1 MDFMYEF
8 NNDITILQN
17 NINIAYGTFNKLTNG
32 ELTKESAIT
41 IITALNNF
49 ESTELFTVE
58 SGVVDKKSIL
68 TKIKDFILKLV
79 RMVIKIFYAI
89 YKKLKNIYLKMA
101 KRAYDVKTNINRGQ
115 FNYNNDIGEVL
126 LEYLSP
132 FYDTVNSG
140 RVSPGDIFKL
150 FYNDFSKAFDT
161 NSIEVS
167 DRSSLIVKMNDA
179 YSDLSS
185 IVNSYFK
192 NFGNFN
198 PHIYSLKT
206 RINTRDV
213 ILINPKNKTFTSC
226 EYTRESGNI
235 FKIKDM
241 ESVKYSMG
249 DTEKYMNISMFGSIL
264 TTIERL
270 AKEFDKTEKNI
281 TSFLEAL
288 PNIMEKKAASEIEKY
303 NPNGESTDFIN
314 KFDKE
319 LVDITNRVIDNVKT
333 MITNN
338 IVDHTIYVDGLLKII
353 ENIIENNTTKN
364 I

>member
-1 MDFMYEF
+1 MDFTHEF

-17 NINIAYGTFNKLTNG
+17 NINIAYSTFNKLVGG
-32 ELTKESAIT
+32 ELSKESAIV
-41 IITALNNF
+41 IIEALNNF

-58 SGVVDKKSIL
+58 SAIEDKKSIL

-79 RMVIKIFYAI
+79 RMVIKIFYSI
-89 YKKLKNIYLKMA
+89 YTKLKNIYLRLS
-101 KRAYDVKTNINRGQ
+101 KRAYNAKTEVNRGQ
-115 FNYNNDIGEVL
+115 FNYTNDVGKIL
-126 LEYLSP
+126 LDYLSP

-140 RVSPGDIFKL
+140 RTSPGDIFRL
-150 FYNDFSKAFDT
+150 FYTDFSKAFDT

-167 DRSSLIVKMNDA
+167 DRSSLIVKQNNFTMA
-179 YSDLSS
+179 LSS

-192 NFGNFN
+192 NFGDFN
-198 PHIYSLKT
+198 PHINNLKT
-206 RINTRDV
+206 RINTSNV

-226 EYTRESGNI
+226 EYNQEAGYI

-241 ESVKYSMG
+241 DSVNYSIG
-249 DTEKYMNISMFGSIL
+249 DIEKYMNISIFGSIL
-264 TTIERL
+264 TTIEKL
-270 AKEFDKTEKNI
+270 SKEFDKTEKNI
-281 TSFLEAL
+281 TSFLGAL
-288 PNIMEKKAASEIEKY
+288 PNIMEKKAINEIEKY
-303 NPNGESTDFIN
+303 NPNGEHADFIA

-319 LVDITNRVIDNVKT
+319 MVGITNQVIDTVKT

-338 IVDHTIYVDGLLKII
+338 IVDHTIYIDGLLKNI